1 MGCKHDD
8 RYARPLQQLCGGLFF
23 RTDKLWIPRMDDNE
37 DNIMKLKR
45 AIALL
50 IILIGIMGMVLS
62 CSPKIIEHT
71 VTEIEYRDRVIHDT
85 ATVEITK
92 EVEKVV
98 TRDTLSRLEIK
109 YAKSEAMVSSGLLHH
124 SLESKPQ
131 YIKVPVEV
139 HVTDTLWK
147 QSEIKEIQVPVEK
160 QLSWW
165 QKFRL
170 GAFWWLLGAVVA
182 LLLWTF
188 MKLLFKLFL

>member
-1 MGCKHDD
+1 
-8 RYARPLQQLCGGLFF
+8 
-23 RTDKLWIPRMDDNE
+23 MDNNE
-37 DNIMKLKR
+37 NKSMKLKH

-62 CSPKIIEHT
+62 CSKNIIEHT

-85 ATVEITK
+85 ATVEIIK

-98 TRDTLSRLEIK
+98 TRDTLSRLENK

-188 MKLLFKLFL
+188 RKLLFKLFL